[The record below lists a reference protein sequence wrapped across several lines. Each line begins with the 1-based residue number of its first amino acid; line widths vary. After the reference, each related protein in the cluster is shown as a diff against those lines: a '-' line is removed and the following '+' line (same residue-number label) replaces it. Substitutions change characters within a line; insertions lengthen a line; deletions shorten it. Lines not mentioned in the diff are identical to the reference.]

1 MKEWFDVY
9 PECPY
14 FSQKLVSEDI
24 FGHDS
29 FEYFCSKTGE
39 KKDLYP
45 RIHCKNC
52 EFTKDMDLL
61 IKLVNESKE

>member
-29 FEYFCSKTGE
+29 LNISVQKQVRKKTYI
-39 KKDLYP
+39 LV
-45 RIHCKNC
+45 
-52 EFTKDMDLL
+52 FTAK
-61 IKLVNESKE
+61 IVNLQKTWISS